1 MKEQRV
7 NCELVSV
14 WKEAVVVYFK
24 LRCQHRICLM
34 RLRKSKKNLTRGRY
48 PSKCIWNVGSLHTDV
63 QSENGRIILKRILEK
78 QFVRM

>member
-1 MKEQRV
+1 
-7 NCELVSV
+7 
-14 WKEAVVVYFK
+14 
-24 LRCQHRICLM
+24 M